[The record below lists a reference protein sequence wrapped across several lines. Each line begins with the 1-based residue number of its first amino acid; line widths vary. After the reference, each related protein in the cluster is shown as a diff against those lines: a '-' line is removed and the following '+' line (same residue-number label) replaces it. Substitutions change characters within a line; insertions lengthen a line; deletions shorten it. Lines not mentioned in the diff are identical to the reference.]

1 MVKVSC
7 IIVTYNGMKW
17 IDKCL
22 STINE
27 DKIDLEIIVIDN
39 NSTDGTIEYIK
50 TNFPDVKFFPQYK
63 NLGFAAANNL
73 GYEKA
78 LENGSEFIY
87 LLNQDTISYP
97 DNIFK
102 LITSQN
108 MLDEKIGFISPI
120 HLNDDGNNLD
130 IRFEKYIAANSCP
143 NIISDLLLNKRKNL
157 YEIKFVNAASWL
169 LNVNTIKDV
178 GGLFSS
184 AFFHYGEDDN
194 FVSRLRYFGYKNFI
208 QTDLYIHHCRE
219 ERKGQKPKD
228 FVKKEKLTSAKIQL
242 LDVNIPLKKSAFR
255 ILKISLHSLLIGD
268 FKTFFEQIQFPTIKY
283 HEIISYRKSYLNKKI
298 L

>member
-22 STINE
+22 STIKE

-50 TNFPDVKFFPQYK
+50 TNFPDVKFYPQYK
-63 NLGFAAANNL
+63 NIGFAAANNL

-102 LITSQN
+102 LIASQN
-108 MLDEKIGFISPI
+108 MLDEKIGYISPI
-120 HLNDDGNNLD
+120 HLNDDGSNLD
-130 IRFEKYIAANSCP
+130 MMFEKYISANSCP
-143 NIISDLLLNKRKNL
+143 NIISDLLLDKKKGL
-157 YEIKFVNAASWL
+157 YEIKFVNAACWL
-169 LNVNTIKDV
+169 LNVNTIKHV

-184 AFFHYGEDDN
+184 AFFHYGEDMN
-194 FVSRLRYFGYKNFI
+194 FDSRLSYFGYKNYI
-208 QTDLYIHHCRE
+208 HTDVYIHHCRE
-219 ERKGQKPKD
+219 ERKGKKTKE
-228 FVKKEKLTSAKIQL
+228 FLKKEVLISAKIKL
-242 LDVNIPLKKSAFR
+242 LNVNVPLKESVLL
-255 ILKISLHSLLIGD
+255 IIKISTYQLFKGNFQNFFNLI
-268 FKTFFEQIQFPTIKY
+268 QLPTIKFF
-283 HEIISYRKSYLNKKI
+283 ELKSFRKSYLNKKI